1 MRALLPASSTP
12 VLYQAAGCQSF
23 LPRPIRQA
31 QLERALT
38 QMLAKREN
46 IAPNLRRL
54 PVATV
59 ASLIRP
65 RRVLLAEDNAVNQKV
80 VLYILQRLN
89 AEVEVVQNGAEAV
102 ASASRSRFDLI
113 LMDCQMPEMDG
124 FQATAVIRAAEGPS
138 KRTPIVA
145 LTANAMQG
153 GSRHGR
159 LSAQAR
165 TQRRTPP
172 YA

>member
-1 MRALLPASSTP
+1 
-12 VLYQAAGCQSF
+12 
-23 LPRPIRQA
+23 
-31 QLERALT
+31 
-38 QMLAKREN
+38 MLAKREN

-138 KRTPIVA
+138 KRTSIVA
-145 LTANAMQG
+145 LTANATPG

-172 YA
+172 NA